1 MSNLSIRKKSINTW
15 LHTDSVF
22 GDFII
27 SKFYF
32 NSFFAKFQIVEEGN
46 ARLEQYEI
54 ANITLYDD
62 TDGGVAE
69 TFTTI
74 TELSL
79 RLEELQYPAFD
90 RTGTS
95 VFPSMEQITNVN
107 VTDVE
112 DGQLLAWDVA
122 TSKWLNITIGGLTT
136 PTLQQVTDEG
146 AITTSDIEVGGL
158 LTLGNINTPT
168 ISFNS
173 GDNLDQIAV
182 LGAEAGFSSSTPRTF
197 TIPNLDGSFKVTKII
212 NANETATNNGDYTV
226 IANATFTDPTPVEG
240 KGYTV
245 FVRNGTATI
254 GGVGYTAGSL
264 VYRFYYSGAWSSTS
278 IGSSKIPN
286 FQEVLTEGSDATFGD
301 YSVNLAVEDGAEI
314 TGFTFNFDN
323 GTVVNEVS
331 MVSGAIFLQAA
342 ITGKSATLVITEE
355 ADLLLQQSD
364 GANTTDLTFENPTAL
379 TNIKIPAKADD
390 GDYILATLDDLE
402 TGYIPLS
409 GTPTGNEVTG
419 MVEFRPEILDF
430 KNPAITTNKS
440 YSAYLEIGV
449 QDDEVPY
456 LEIVD
461 TTIGTTN
468 GAINLSTSG
477 LTYSVDFTTVNSIDL
492 SLEEGIKIT
501 TELGAG
507 LYSQVD
513 YSEVDDTN
521 KLVYA
526 QRSYVDNELKPI
538 VVSTSVTATLNRV
551 HNVVAT
557 ATLTDPTPTEGM
569 GYPVNVINGTAT
581 IGGVGYTAGSYVFR
595 FYQGGAWGS
604 TSIGGTVPDADAST
618 KGIAKLYTDLL
629 ASNTDG
635 SVHQSAIVSGL
646 ALKQDKPQIL
656 NLTSDYT
663 LTSST
668 SAQKLFNVGTGGNG
682 AFDAT
687 ASTIYEFELFV
698 DLSTLSSTSG
708 FFSFSLTGTATYNNL
723 RLKTSATKTALIS
736 GAVFDGVITSA
747 SAYQLTTASTATV
760 GTMTIKGLINV
771 NGAGTIIPTI
781 TLSQA
786 SAGVV
791 LTNSYC
797 KLTKI

>member
-107 VTDVE
+107 VTDIE
-112 DGQLLAWDVA
+112 DGQVLAWDVA
-122 TSKWLNITIGGLTT
+122 TSKWVNITIGGSTTPNFQEVTDVAPVGETTNPIKVPEVQYYDAPYLAYGKIKLEDAQYSFYDANDVLLFTIDLENGRLISYNNTNSFFNRNEFSIPTANRVRVYPDEDGDIATINIVNANKTAVNSIFYIVIANTTFTDPTPVEGKGYIVFVRNGTATIGGVGYTAGSLVYRFYYSGAWSSTSIGGSTT
-136 PTLQQVTDEG
+136 PTLQQVTDG
-146 AITTSDIEVGGL
+146 AGNNETTNPLVVTDGFGNATEQSPDFIGIVSPTSVKLDYVDRTENVDKSTSDFFIVYPPD
-158 LTLGNINTPT
+158 TYTNTNFRHPVKDA
-168 ISFNS
+168 
-173 GDNLDQIAV
+173 GDYFYDTQS
-182 LGAEAGFSSSTPRTF
+182 E
-197 TIPNLDGSFKVTKII
+197 II
-212 NANETATNNGDYTV
+212 NANTTAQNDSKYTV
-226 IANATFTDPTPVEG
+226 IANATFTDPTGVEG

-278 IGSSKIPN
+278 IG
-286 FQEVLTEGSDATFGD
+286 
-301 YSVNLAVEDGAEI
+301 
-314 TGFTFNFDN
+314 
-323 GTVVNEVS
+323 
-331 MVSGAIFLQAA
+331 
-342 ITGKSATLVITEE
+342 
-355 ADLLLQQSD
+355 
-364 GANTTDLTFENPTAL
+364 
-379 TNIKIPAKADD
+379 
-390 GDYILATLDDLE
+390 
-402 TGYIPLS
+402 
-409 GTPTGNEVTG
+409 
-419 MVEFRPEILDF
+419 
-430 KNPAITTNKS
+430 
-440 YSAYLEIGV
+440 
-449 QDDEVPY
+449 
-456 LEIVD
+456 
-461 TTIGTTN
+461 
-468 GAINLSTSG
+468 
-477 LTYSVDFTTVNSIDL
+477 
-492 SLEEGIKIT
+492 
-501 TELGAG
+501 
-507 LYSQVD
+507 
-513 YSEVDDTN
+513 
-521 KLVYA
+521 
-526 QRSYVDNELKPI
+526 
-538 VVSTSVTATLNRV
+538 
-551 HNVVAT
+551 
-557 ATLTDPTPTEGM
+557 
-569 GYPVNVINGTAT
+569 
-581 IGGVGYTAGSYVFR
+581 
-595 FYQGGAWGS
+595 
-604 TSIGGTVPDADAST
+604 GTVPDADAST

-629 ASNTDG
+629 NSYTDG
-635 SVHQSAIVSGL
+635 SVTQAAIVSGL

-723 RLKTSATKTALIS
+723 RLKSTATKTALITGS
-736 GAVFDGVITSA
+736 AFEGVITSA
-747 SAYQLTTASTATV
+747 SAYQLTTANTATV
-760 GTMTIKGLINV
+760 GTIVIKGLINV
-771 NGAGTIIPTI
+771 NGAGTIIPSI

>member
-69 TFTTI
+69 TFSTI

-107 VTDVE
+107 VTDIE
-112 DGQLLAWDVA
+112 DNQVLAWDVA
-122 TSKWLNITIGGLTT
+122 TSKWVNITIGSSTT
-136 PTLQQVTDEG
+136 PTLQQVTDVNNELSTDINVKSTRFKVGDLDEENTGTGLVIDNDEG
-146 AITTSDIEVGGL
+146 SVAFYKNLIDFITF
-158 LTLGNINTPT
+158 NI
-168 ISFNS
+168 
-173 GDNLDQIAV
+173 
-182 LGAEAGFSSSTPRTF
+182 AGFGGTNSSGISWQIIVDEITEHVSFYLPNKRSGNY
-197 TIPNLDGSFKVTKII
+197 TIDTQSEII
-212 NANETATNNGDYTV
+212 NANTTAQNDSKYTV
-226 IANATFTDPTPVEG
+226 TANATFTDPTGVEG

-245 FVRNGTATI
+245 FIRNGTATI

-264 VYRFYYSGAWSSTS
+264 VYRFY
-278 IGSSKIPN
+278 
-286 FQEVLTEGSDATFGD
+286 
-301 YSVNLAVEDGAEI
+301 
-314 TGFTFNFDN
+314 
-323 GTVVNEVS
+323 
-331 MVSGAIFLQAA
+331 
-342 ITGKSATLVITEE
+342 
-355 ADLLLQQSD
+355 
-364 GANTTDLTFENPTAL
+364 
-379 TNIKIPAKADD
+379 
-390 GDYILATLDDLE
+390 
-402 TGYIPLS
+402 
-409 GTPTGNEVTG
+409 
-419 MVEFRPEILDF
+419 
-430 KNPAITTNKS
+430 
-440 YSAYLEIGV
+440 
-449 QDDEVPY
+449 
-456 LEIVD
+456 
-461 TTIGTTN
+461 
-468 GAINLSTSG
+468 
-477 LTYSVDFTTVNSIDL
+477 
-492 SLEEGIKIT
+492 
-501 TELGAG
+501 
-507 LYSQVD
+507 
-513 YSEVDDTN
+513 
-521 KLVYA
+521 
-526 QRSYVDNELKPI
+526 
-538 VVSTSVTATLNRV
+538 
-551 HNVVAT
+551 
-557 ATLTDPTPTEGM
+557 
-569 GYPVNVINGTAT
+569 
-581 IGGVGYTAGSYVFR
+581 
-595 FYQGGAWGS
+595 QGGAWSS

-723 RLKTSATKTALIS
+723 RLKTSSTKTALIS
-736 GAVFDGVITSA
+736 PAVFDGVITSA

-771 NGAGTIIPTI
+771 NGAGTVIPTI

>member
-69 TFTTI
+69 TFTNI

-90 RTGTS
+90 RVGTS

-112 DGQLLAWDVA
+112 DGQVLAWDVA
-122 TSKWLNITIGGLTT
+122 ISKWVNITIGSSTT

-146 AITTSDIEVGGL
+146 NIT
-158 LTLGNINTPT
+158 NTPFGFVDGAGNET
-168 ISFNS
+168 SVISGGVTATNGTDTTNYLIDRAQYNKGGFS
-173 GDNLDQIAV
+173 TSSIPPSTPIADV
-182 LGAEAGFSSSTPRTF
+182 TFEHPAKAEATYYYETQSE
-197 TIPNLDGSFKVTKII
+197 II
-212 NANETATNNGDYTV
+212 NANTTAQNDSKYTV

-245 FVRNGTATI
+245 FVR
-254 GGVGYTAGSL
+254 
-264 VYRFYYSGAWSSTS
+264 
-278 IGSSKIPN
+278 
-286 FQEVLTEGSDATFGD
+286 
-301 YSVNLAVEDGAEI
+301 
-314 TGFTFNFDN
+314 
-323 GTVVNEVS
+323 
-331 MVSGAIFLQAA
+331 
-342 ITGKSATLVITEE
+342 
-355 ADLLLQQSD
+355 
-364 GANTTDLTFENPTAL
+364 
-379 TNIKIPAKADD
+379 
-390 GDYILATLDDLE
+390 
-402 TGYIPLS
+402 
-409 GTPTGNEVTG
+409 
-419 MVEFRPEILDF
+419 
-430 KNPAITTNKS
+430 
-440 YSAYLEIGV
+440 
-449 QDDEVPY
+449 
-456 LEIVD
+456 
-461 TTIGTTN
+461 
-468 GAINLSTSG
+468 
-477 LTYSVDFTTVNSIDL
+477 
-492 SLEEGIKIT
+492 
-501 TELGAG
+501 
-507 LYSQVD
+507 
-513 YSEVDDTN
+513 
-521 KLVYA
+521 
-526 QRSYVDNELKPI
+526 
-538 VVSTSVTATLNRV
+538 
-551 HNVVAT
+551 
-557 ATLTDPTPTEGM
+557 
-569 GYPVNVINGTAT
+569 NGTAT

-708 FFSFSLTGTATYNNL
+708 FFSFSLGGTATYNNL
-723 RLKTSATKTALIS
+723 RLKTSTTKSVLITGS
-736 GAVFDGVITSA
+736 VFDGVMTSA
-747 SAYQLTTASTATV
+747 SAYQLITANTATV
-760 GTMTIKGLINV
+760 GTIVIKGLINV